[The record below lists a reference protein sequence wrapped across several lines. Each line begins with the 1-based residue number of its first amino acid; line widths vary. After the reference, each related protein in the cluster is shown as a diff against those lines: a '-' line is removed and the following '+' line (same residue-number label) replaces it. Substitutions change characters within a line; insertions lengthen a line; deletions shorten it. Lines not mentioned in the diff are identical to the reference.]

1 MNQLHV
7 TTDVSSDRRTSNL
20 HPSATKHGTKAMRR
34 FWMEAKTGCRVV
46 WKRCSSCLRIGL
58 AHRSAP
64 LGQGCLGQARPVWGN
79 LFGNAAISSFATFR
93 TRASCLSLRLS
104 GSSRDPS
111 LCVLGLAAG
120 LPFRELPSQRRSLRE
135 RVPECPTGSRP
146 DRFSQA
152 HLTAEKP
159 PLRTG
164 WDPANRM
171 SF

>member
-7 TTDVSSDRRTSNL
+7 TTDASSDRRNSNL

-64 LGQGCLGQARPVWGN
+64 LGQGRLGQARPVWGN

-104 GSSRDPS
+104 G
-111 LCVLGLAAG
+111 
-120 LPFRELPSQRRSLRE
+120 REEIRHFACSA
-135 RVPECPTGSRP
+135 SRP
-146 DRFSQA
+146 ACLFASYRVNGARYGREFLHAPQDHGPTDSAR
-152 HLTAEKP
+152 LT
-159 PLRTG
+159 
-164 WDPANRM
+164 
-171 SF
+171 